1 MCHLDEKNSPL
12 WIDTIIVWSSFEFQQ
27 KVDIVWNYQV
37 KSRKLQTPG
46 IDFFNPFIVTNWRL
60 CVSIYL
66 HW

>member
-12 WIDTIIVWSSFEFQQ
+12 WIDFEFQQ

-46 IDFFNPFIVTNWRL
+46 IDFFNPFIVKN
-60 CVSIYL
+60 
-66 HW
+66 